1 MPRKA
6 RIKSPFN
13 VYHIMIRGINKQ
25 DIFYEARDY
34 IKFIDTIFDVREK
47 LDFDLLAY
55 CLMSNHVHFLIMEKD
70 VAIGDVLKRISGKYA
85 LWFNKK
91 YARVG
96 HLFQDRFRS
105 EAIDSEQYF
114 LSVLKYIHMNPVKGR
129 ICNRPDEYPYSS
141 FHGYYNNALI
151 SSEFVN
157 KIIDQSEFKRFH
169 EQNAGDDGDDSQILD
184 IDNQNKRIG
193 DKAAYRILYDIC
205 RCKSA
210 AEFQKLSH
218 VSKEYA
224 MAKLIECGMNSSQI
238 SRITGETRYR
248 IGKYIC
254 K

>member
-34 IKFIDTIFDVREK
+34 IKFIDIIFDVREK

-55 CLMSNHVHFLIMEKD
+55 CLMSNHVHFLIMEKE
-70 VAIGDVLKRISGKYA
+70 VSIGEVMKRIAGKYA

-91 YARVG
+91 YDRVG

-105 EAIDSEQYF
+105 EAIDSDQYF
-114 LSVLKYIHMNPVKGR
+114 LSVLKYIHMNPVKGG

-141 FHGYYNNALI
+141 FYGYHNNALI

-157 KIIDQSEFKRFH
+157 KIIDQSEFNHFH
-169 EQNAGDDGDDSQILD
+169 EQNVGDDGDDSQILD

-205 RCKSA
+205 SCKSA
-210 AEFQKLSH
+210 AEFQKLNH
-218 VSKEYA
+218 LSKEYA
-224 MAKLIECGMNSSQI
+224 IAKLIECGMNSSQI